1 MIFFRKM
8 SDRQAARVVAVPIV
22 GNTLVKP
29 GFSASKLQSLKSA
42 WPIPIKDWMDR
53 LAVLR

>member
-8 SDRQAARVVAVPIV
+8 SDRQAVGVVAVPIV

-29 GFSASKLQSLKSA
+29 GFAASKLQSLKSA